1 MVCFS
6 NLTAMGWNWLI
17 VPFNLLPLVL
27 WKWRAK
33 CALWFAGV
41 LVLWE
46 IGMMVHPHRLTD
58 PAYLVLVAAYI
69 IMYARIGWPKKWNLA
84 YQKKPVGPLTRS
96 CADIFGNLRR
106 RNMEGGR
113 A

>member
-17 VPFNLLPLVL
+17 VPFNLLPLVF
-27 WKWRAK
+27 WKWRK
-33 CALWFAGV
+33 TWALWFAGL

-46 IGMMVHPHRLTD
+46 VGMIFYPHRLTD

-69 IMYARIGWPKKWNLA
+69 IFYISTAREPLVRMVGRVISNAPK
-84 YQKKPVGPLTRS
+84 GGSRS
-96 CADIFGNLRR
+96 CAAETKEN
-106 RNMEGGR
+106 
-113 A
+113 